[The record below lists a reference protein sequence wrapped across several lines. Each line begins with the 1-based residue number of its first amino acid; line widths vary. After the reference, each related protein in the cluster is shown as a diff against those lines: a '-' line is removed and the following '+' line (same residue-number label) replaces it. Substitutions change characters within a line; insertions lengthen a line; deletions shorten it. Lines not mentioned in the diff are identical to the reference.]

1 VFFSLFYVFLH
12 ETPLQVMAR
21 NMRGLKEKRVYDP
34 FSRNR
39 RPGKLG
45 IYAYSYISS
54 VGRHNFQKRWFR
66 GVVLFMENG
75 IGLLKKNRQDIIGI
89 TNVLLTLNEK
99 YGIIEL

>member
-1 VFFSLFYVFLH
+1 
-12 ETPLQVMAR
+12 
-21 NMRGLKEKRVYDP
+21 MRGLKEKRIYDS
-34 FSRNR
+34 FSRKKQ
-39 RPGKLG
+39 PGKLG
-45 IYAYSYISS
+45 IFAYFYIPS
-54 VGRHNFQKRWFR
+54 VGRHNFQKRRFR